1 MKKALLILMIIFLIF
16 FLNMCIVHIPKDHYV
31 LLAENTFISTE
42 EKEKVYKT
50 FNFKRIY
57 LTEDQSIEFYIFD
70 NPKVNLELVRVEI
83 FYENKMVGM
92 VIINKKM
99 DDLDSYGADF
109 LDETGRKIFTKI
121 CFLEKDFFRIMG
133 KDYEIYNKN
142 YPNGKFEIAIYLRN
156 LKTNEIL
163 KVNRKCRIYF
173 EKEGYE
179 LFIPSV

>member
-1 MKKALLILMIIFLIF
+1 MKKVLLILMIIFLIF

-50 FNFKRIY
+50 FNFERIY

-92 VIINKKM
+92 VNINKKI
-99 DDLDSYGADF
+99 DDLDNNGVDF

-121 CFLEKDFFRIMG
+121 CFFTLFLFFTLSTKIEIKKRIF
-133 KDYEIYNKN
+133 KAFFAQ
-142 YPNGKFEIAIYLRN
+142 KF
-156 LKTNEIL
+156 
-163 KVNRKCRIYF
+163 
-173 EKEGYE
+173 
-179 LFIPSV
+179 LFF

>member
-1 MKKALLILMIIFLIF
+1 MKKALLILMTIFLIF

-92 VIINKKM
+92 VNINKKI
-99 DDLDSYGADF
+99 DDLDNNGVDF

-142 YPNGKFEIAIYLRN
+142 YL
-156 LKTNEIL
+156 
-163 KVNRKCRIYF
+163 
-173 EKEGYE
+173 
-179 LFIPSV
+179 